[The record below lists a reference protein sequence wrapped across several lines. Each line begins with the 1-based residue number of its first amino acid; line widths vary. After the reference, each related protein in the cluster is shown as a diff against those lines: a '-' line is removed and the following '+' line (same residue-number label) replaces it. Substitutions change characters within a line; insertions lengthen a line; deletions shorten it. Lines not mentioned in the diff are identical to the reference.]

1 MAQKKVILKDG
12 GNDLLPK
19 TLASMVFTEAGQT
32 VEEALQNA
40 GGGSSSGGGT
50 GNVKVTNGSSLQ
62 KNAYYAFQPSA
73 AGSLTGKFA
82 TLPYASSKAAGLMSS
97 NDYRKLVAIKEER
110 ELPSSVVSL
119 SSSSTELDTAKAMME
134 LIDGEESG
142 TIEDLDDNVR
152 NFVALYW
159 GVYVQLYTGDNADQ
173 VLTYHHSRISLVPTY
188 TPPESGEG
196 NQYQKASLELTYV
209 SSGRL
214 RTTTLTATLNS
225 SGDTATYDFKA
236 KVEESGDDTYYLP
249 SGVIG
254 ISNPVTT
261 ESLQSVFGI
270 TYRELAKAVNGKKV
284 YIYDNSQPLLLCPHI
299 PVSVQIN
306 LGLYCYLSWVES
318 SCIYKTLAYAPSSSF
333 SEIYL
338 GGYPL
343 KPEVY
348 SLTSSSDTDTISTAV
363 GGESGLKAIIQAVK
377 DGNRLV
383 IRGTPPSGLEIGTLS
398 TDVLMNQYKESENG
412 DIQITYTL
420 FGWRQGGGYLGGS
433 IYVLNYTKSSNTFSI
448 GNANF
453 QVSS

>member
-50 GNVKVTNGSSLQ
+50 GNVNVTNGSSLQ
-62 KNAYYAFQPSA
+62 KDAYYTFQPSA
-73 AGSLTGKFA
+73 AGSLTGKFS
-82 TLPYASSKAAGLMSS
+82 TLPWANSENAGLMSPT
-97 NDYRKLVAIKEER
+97 DYNKLDAIKEEV

-119 SSSSTELDTAKAMME
+119 SSSSAELDVAKAMLKLM
-134 LIDGEESG
+134 DGEDPG

-159 GVYVQLYTGDNADQ
+159 GVYVQRYTGDNADQ

-209 SSGRL
+209 SGGKL
-214 RTTTLTATLNS
+214 RTVSLTATLNA

-249 SGVIG
+249 KGVID

-261 ESLQSVFGI
+261 ESLQSVFGK
-270 TYRELAKAVNGKKV
+270 TYSELAKAVNGKKV
-284 YIYDNSQPLLLCPHI
+284 YIYDNSQSLICPHI
-299 PVSVQIN
+299 PVSVKIN
-306 LGLYCYLSWVES
+306 LGVYCNLSWVES

-333 SEIYL
+333 SKIHL
-338 GGYPL
+338 DGYPL
-343 KPEVY
+343 PMDIL
-348 SLTSSSDTDTISTAV
+348 SLSSSSDTDTISTAV
-363 GGESGLKAIIQAVK
+363 GGESGLKGIIQAVK

-383 IRGTPPSGLEIGTLS
+383 FRGAYPQNEDATMDLTMKSVAYI
-398 TDVLMNQYKESENG
+398 ESENG
-412 DIQITYTL
+412 DIMLGISFDLYMFIGYTSN
-420 FGWRQGGGYLGGS
+420 FIMVG
-433 IYVLNYTKSSNTFSI
+433 YTKSSNTFTADSYSKSLI
-448 GNANF
+448 
-453 QVSS
+453 